1 MELRYRQVHL
11 DFHTSQ
17 HILGVGQA
25 FDPEEFASTL
35 KQAHVNSVTCFARC
49 HHGYL
54 YYDSRV
60 NPERRHPHL
69 VRNLLA
75 EQIEACHRKGIRV
88 PIYTTVQWD
97 HFTAEEHPEWLAVGA
112 DGKILGTP
120 PYEAGFYRYL
130 LVNSPYFDFLK
141 KHVEELFS
149 LFPVDGLFFDIVQP
163 LDDSS
168 VWSRKAMIDQGLDPS
183 DQSARI
189 RFGRAV
195 IDQFKEEMTAFVRSF
210 CKECTIFYNAGHINS
225 LVRNTKDAYSHLELE
240 SLPSAGWGYLHFP
253 LTMRYARTL
262 GLDCLGMTGKFHTSW
277 GDFHSFKNPAALQF
291 ECFRM
296 LALNAKCSIG
306 DQLHPDGKIC
316 QDTYQLIGS
325 IYRSVEAKEPWCEG
339 AKPVVDIGLLNTEE
353 YTGAMVSDST
363 AGALMMLE
371 EGKHQF
377 DVLDSQSDF
386 SSYQVLIFPDEVPF
400 DDQLAQ
406 KVQAYLEQG
415 GKVIASHRS
424 GLMEGG
430 TNFALPAFGVSRV
443 GDAPYSPDFILP
455 VGDIGQSLPAT
466 EHVIYLRGQQVSP
479 LPDAEVLASVIVPYF
494 NRDFRH
500 FCSHQHTPSS
510 HQTAYPAVVRHGN
523 VIYFAHPIFTQYRQR
538 APRWV
543 KTLFFNALKLLLP
556 RPAVHVSGPST
567 LRVTLNE
574 QPPHHRQILHLLH
587 YIPERR
593 GLELDTIEDVLPIT
607 RLAVSVRAT
616 RPPVS
621 VSLVPQSQALNFSF
635 SDGYLNFIVPEVYG
649 HQMVEI
655 SFAQA

>member
-17 HILGVGQA
+17 HIVGVGQA
-25 FDPEEFASTL
+25 FDPEEFATTL
-35 KQAHVNSVTCFARC
+35 QQAHVNSVTCFARC

-69 VRNLLA
+69 ARNLLA

-112 DGKILGTP
+112 DGKILGTA

-168 VWSRKAMIDQGLDPS
+168 VWSRKVMMDQGLDPS
-183 DQSARI
+183 DQNTRI
-189 RFGRAV
+189 QFGRAV
-195 IDQFKEEMTAFVRSF
+195 IDQFKQEMTAFVRSF
-210 CKECTIFYNAGHINS
+210 SKDCTIFYNAGHINS
-225 LVRNTKDAYSHLELE
+225 LVRNTRSAYSHLELE

-325 IYRSVEAKEPWCEG
+325 VYASVEAKEPWCEG
-339 AKPVVDIGLLNTEE
+339 AKPVVEIGLLNTEE
-353 YTGAMVSDST
+353 FTGAMVSDSV

-377 DVLDSQSDF
+377 DVLDSHSDF
-386 SSYQVLIFPDEVPF
+386 STYRVLIFPDEVPF
-400 DDQLAQ
+400 DAQLAQ
-406 KVQAYLEQG
+406 KVQTYLEHG

-424 GLMEGG
+424 GLIEGG
-430 TNFALPAFGVSRV
+430 VNFALPAFGVDRV
-443 GDAPYSPDFILP
+443 GDAPYSPDFIIP
-455 VGDIGQSLPAT
+455 AGEIGQSLPAT
-466 EHVIYLRGQQVSP
+466 EHVMYLRGQQVSP
-479 LPDAEVLASVIVPYF
+479 LPDTEVLASAVIPYF

-510 HQTAYPAVVRHGN
+510 HQTAYPAVLRHGN

-543 KTLFFNALKLLLP
+543 KTLFLNALQMLLP
-556 RPAVHVSGPST
+556 QPAVRVSGPST

-574 QPPHHRQILHLLH
+574 QPPLQRQVLHLLH

-593 GLELDTIEDVLPIT
+593 GLELDTIEDVLPLT
-607 RLAVSVRAT
+607 DLAVSVRAT
-616 RPPVS
+616 RRPES
-621 VSLVPQSQALNFSF
+621 VSIVPQNQVLTFEF
-635 SDGYLNFIVPEVYG
+635 SDGYIHFTVPELHG
-649 HQMVEI
+649 HQMVAI
-655 SFAQA
+655 SFAPA